1 MAQNYYDLLGVEK
14 SASQD
19 EIKKAF
25 RKLAHQHHPDK
36 SGGDEAK
43 FKEINEAYSIL
54 SDPEKRSQYDRF
66 GRTAHGAGSGSGS
79 RGGGFEG
86 FDFSQFGGAN
96 GNVHF
101 DFGGSGFEDIFSDIF
116 GGARQGGRARAG
128 SDIQVDVE
136 ISFEEMV
143 KGVRKEVSLR
153 KLASCEHCQGTGGE
167 PGSKEESCKAC
178 AGHGQVKKHVRS
190 IFGVIEQTV
199 ACDTCRGKGKT
210 YAKACGHCR
219 GEGRMQRE
227 EKVGI
232 DIPAGIQDGQALSLQ
247 GHGAA
252 GEQGAPAGDLFVV
265 VHVRTHAEWTRSG
278 DDIRSTIEISY
289 PEAALGEKV
298 SVLTVDGP
306 VSMKIPAGTQPG
318 EVFRIRGKGIPHL
331 GRYGHGDHLV
341 TVKVVVPKKLS
352 HKEKELIEQLRNKSV
367 R

>member
-1 MAQNYYDLLGVEK
+1 MAQNYYDLLGVGK

-36 SGGDEAK
+36 SGGNEAK
-43 FKEINEAYSIL
+43 FKEINEAYSVL
-54 SDPEKRSQYDRF
+54 SDPAKRAQYDQF
-66 GRTAHGAGSGSGS
+66 GRTANGAGSGGGARS
-79 RGGGFEG
+79 GGFEG

-101 DFGGSGFEDIFSDIF
+101 DFGGGGFEDIFSDIF

-128 SDIQVDVE
+128 ADIQVDVE

-143 KGVRKEVSLR
+143 KGVHKEVPLR
-153 KLASCEHCQGTGGE
+153 KLAACEHCRGTGGE

-178 AGHGQVKKHVRS
+178 SGHGQVKKHVRS
-190 IFGVIEQTV
+190 IFGVIEQAV

-210 YAKACGHCR
+210 YARACSHCR
-219 GEGRMQRE
+219 GEGRAQRE

-232 DIPAGIQDGQALSLQ
+232 DIPAGIQDGQALSLP

-252 GEQGAPAGDLFVV
+252 GEQGAPAGDLFIV
-265 VHVRTHAEWTRSG
+265 VHVRAHAQWSRRG
-278 DDIRSTIEISY
+278 DDIHSTIEISY
-289 PEAALGEKV
+289 PEAALGDKV
-298 SVLTVDGP
+298 SVMTIDGP
-306 VSMKIPAGTQPG
+306 VSMKVPAGTQPG

-341 TVKVVVPKKLS
+341 TVKLVVPKKLS
-352 HKEKELIEQLRNKSV
+352 HAEKELIGQLKKSA